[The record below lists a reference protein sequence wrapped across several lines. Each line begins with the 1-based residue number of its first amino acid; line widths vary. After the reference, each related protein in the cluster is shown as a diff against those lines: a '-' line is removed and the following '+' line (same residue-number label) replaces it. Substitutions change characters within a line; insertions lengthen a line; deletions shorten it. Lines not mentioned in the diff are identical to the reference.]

1 MTPTAD
7 TQECDLSPL
16 MGHQTT
22 GKGKKKMKKTLGII
36 FAVMLVAAP
45 GLAQKVHIDYARD
58 FDFDSVQT
66 FQYVDTEDT
75 AIKDNAIMADRVVSM
90 ITKELREGG
99 LREVQESPD
108 LYVTYHFS
116 SQEQKSYST
125 TSMGYGGYWDGWG
138 GWGGYDPFG
147 GPMMGT
153 STTREYSY
161 EEGTLVIDAYD
172 STEKKLVWRGSGTV
186 TVKSKPD
193 KQIKQVENI
202 LKKLGSRWDKI
213 LAGKGK

>member
-1 MTPTAD
+1 
-7 TQECDLSPL
+7 
-16 MGHQTT
+16 
-22 GKGKKKMKKTLGII
+22 MKKVFGLFVALIL
-36 FAVMLVAAP
+36 MAAP
-45 GLAQKVHIDYARD
+45 AVAQKVRIDYARD

-75 AIKDNAIMADRVVSM
+75 AIKDNSIMADRVVSM

-99 LREVQESPD
+99 LREVQENPD

-138 GWGGYDPFG
+138 GWGGYDPWG

-153 STTREYSY
+153 TTIREYSY
-161 EEGTLVIDAYD
+161 EKGTLVIDAYD
-172 STEKKLVWRGSGTV
+172 SQEKKLVWRGSGTV
-186 TVKSKPD
+186 TVKDKPE
-193 KQIKQVENI
+193 KQVKQVENI
-202 LKKLGSRWDKI
+202 LKKLGNKWDKI

>member
-1 MTPTAD
+1 
-7 TQECDLSPL
+7 
-16 MGHQTT
+16 
-22 GKGKKKMKKTLGII
+22 MKRI
-36 FAVMLVAAP
+36 FGTIVAAMLVAAP
-45 GLAQKVHIDYARD
+45 ALAQKVTIDYARD
-58 FDFDSVQT
+58 FDFDGVET
-66 FQYVDTEDT
+66 FQYVETEDT
-75 AIKDNAIMADRVVSM
+75 AIRDNTIMADRVVSV
-90 ITKELREGG
+90 IKKELREGG
-99 LREVQESPD
+99 LREVQENPD

-147 GPMMGT
+147 GPMMGS

-172 STEKKLVWRGSGTV
+172 SKEKKLIWRGSGTV

-213 LAGKGK
+213 LAGQGK